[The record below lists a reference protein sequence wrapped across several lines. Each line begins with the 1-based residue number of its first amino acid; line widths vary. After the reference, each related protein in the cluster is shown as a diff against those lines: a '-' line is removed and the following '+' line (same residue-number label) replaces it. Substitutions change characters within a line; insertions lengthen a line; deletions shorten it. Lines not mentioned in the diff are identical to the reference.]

1 MESILAALALLII
14 GYTIGSVKII
24 NQGNE
29 ALVERLGRYHRKL
42 TPGLNFVVPWLD
54 TIVLEDTTR
63 EQVLDIE
70 PQSAITR
77 DNVALQVDAVVFWR
91 ILDLERAY
99 YAIEDIETA
108 LKNLVLTTLR
118 AEIGQMEFEE
128 TFASRGKINKALLDQ
143 LDEAT
148 APWGVKVTRVEVQDI
163 EPAAAVLESMQLQRA
178 AEIKR
183 RAAVLEAEGTQEAT
197 IKQAQATVPS
207 IKMLSEVMKPANGRD
222 VLNFLL
228 MQRYVDANQKLGE
241 SENSK
246 IIFMNPRDLSEAMS
260 ELIGGP
266 EPDGGEGGAKGKG
279 GSNGSNPN

>member
-14 GYTIGSVKII
+14 GYTIGSVKIV
-24 NQGNE
+24 NQGSE

-42 TPGLNFVVPWLD
+42 TPGLNFIVPWLD
-54 TIVLEDTTR
+54 AIVLEDTTR

-70 PQSAITR
+70 PQSAITK

-91 ILDLERAY
+91 ILDLERAF

-183 RAAVLEAEGTQEAT
+183 RAAVLEAEGDQEAT
-197 IKQAQATVPS
+197 IKKAEATVRS
-207 IKMLSEVMKPANGRD
+207 IEMLSKVMKPTDERD
-222 VLNFLL
+222 RSVLNFLL

-241 SENSK
+241 SDNSK
-246 IIFMNPRDLSEAMS
+246 IIFMNPRDLSEALGELMS
-260 ELIGGP
+260 SDTNTKPKNGDSGNGLS
-266 EPDGGEGGAKGKG
+266 PD
-279 GSNGSNPN
+279 